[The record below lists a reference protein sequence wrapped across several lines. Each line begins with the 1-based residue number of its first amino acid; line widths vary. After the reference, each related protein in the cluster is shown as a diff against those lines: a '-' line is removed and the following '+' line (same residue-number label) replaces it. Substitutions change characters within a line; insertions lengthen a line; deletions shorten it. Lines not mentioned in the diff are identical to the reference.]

1 MEANVVAQECK
12 GVLQIEKTMGETFA
26 AADCVSA
33 GEPL

>member
-12 GVLQIEKTMGETFA
+12 GVSQIEKTMGETFA
-26 AADCVSA
+26 ADCVSA